1 VALVALLAQQLVA
14 LVALLAQQLV
24 AMVALAALLAQE
36 LEVVEGHHSKVF
48 GFEVEAKALELQV
61 LAQLLQKLL
70 MLLSQETKPHHH
82 WSKAEEVEQVLLE
95 EPFTMPSNMWTRD

>member
-1 VALVALLAQQLVA
+1 MALVAL
-14 LVALLAQQLV
+14 
-24 AMVALAALLAQE
+24 MDLLAQE
-36 LEVVEGHHSKVF
+36 LEVVQGHHLQVF

-70 MLLSQETKPHHH
+70 MILCQETKPHHH

-95 EPFTMPSNMWTRD
+95 EPFSWAW